1 MGSGRWSSEAR
12 KSNRDVRKTA
22 TRLNGLRESV
32 IREMTRLAMAHN
44 AINLAQGFPDFPPP
58 PEILNAAHQALD
70 AGHNQYTIT
79 WGLPELRRR
88 ISAKMQTRYGLN
100 YDLDRH
106 ISITCGVSE
115 AIVASVLGVADP
127 GDEVI
132 LIEPFHENYLPAVIF
147 AQATPVFVPLEPPDY
162 TLDPDRLRRAFS
174 NRTRAVI
181 LNSPHNPT
189 GRVFT
194 RAELESVAR
203 LCLEFDVV
211 AITDEIYD
219 HITYDGRL
227 HIPLA
232 SLDGMFERTITISGL
247 GKTFAVTGWRL
258 GYACAPE
265 PLTTAL
271 RTVRDFITICAPAPL
286 QHAAAV
292 ALDLPEAYYLQLTR
306 GYTERRARMMTI
318 LAENGFHAQPPEG
331 AYYVMS
337 DFSGWGF
344 EGDDSAFA
352 RYLTQQV
359 GVAVVPGSSFY
370 FTKGLGRGLVRW
382 AFAKK
387 LETLEAVAERLKNKD
402 EG

>member
-1 MGSGRWSSEAR
+1 ML
-12 KSNRDVRKTA
+12 KTA
-22 TRLNGLRESV
+22 TRLNGMRESV
-32 IREMTRLAMAHN
+32 IREMTRRAMAHG

-58 PEILNAAHQALD
+58 IEILDAARQALND
-70 AGHNQYTIT
+70 GHNQYTIT
-79 WGLPELRRR
+79 WGLRELRDR
-88 ISAKMQTRYGLN
+88 ISAKMQNRYGLN
-100 YDLDRH
+100 YDPDRH

-115 AIVASVLGVADP
+115 AIVASVMGVANP

-132 LIEPFHENYLPAVIF
+132 LIEPFHENYFPAVVF

-174 NRTRAVI
+174 NRTRAII

-194 RAELESVAR
+194 RAELESVAS
-203 LCLEFDVV
+203 LCREFGVV

-219 HITYDGRL
+219 HITYDDRP

-232 SLDGMFERTITISGL
+232 TLDGMFERTITISGL

-265 PLTTAL
+265 PFATAL
-271 RTVRDFITICAPAPL
+271 RTVRDFMTICAPAPL
-286 QHAAAV
+286 QHAAAT
-292 ALDLPEAYYLQLTR
+292 AMELPEAYYLQLVR
-306 GYTERRARMMTI
+306 EYTERRARMMTI
-318 LAENGFHAQPPEG
+318 LDENGFHARPPEG

-344 EGDDSAFA
+344 EGDEFAFA
-352 RYLTQQV
+352 HYLTEQV

-370 FTKGLGRGLVRW
+370 FTKGLGHGLVRW

-387 LETLEAVAERLKNKD
+387 IETLEAVAERLKNKA
-402 EG
+402 GSKWKVASGR